1 MIVEIQ
7 TPLNPLVEGLLRLPG
22 AVHVAGVLGLHDAV
36 LVIQLRLDNPVPD
49 GLGHDELC
57 VLGAVQLQL
66 PADVSE
72 GDLAVGQ
79 GDGLH
84 SSLDDVVVES
94 GDQGVGVVRGKL
106 LCELLENLSKPAQVS
121 RLPY

>member
-36 LVIQLRLDNPVPD
+36 LVVQLRLDNSVPD

-66 PADVSE
+66 PADVGE
-72 GDLAVGQ
+72 GDLAVCQ

-84 SSLDDVVVES
+84 DSLDDVVVES